1 MMFSEVMIGN
11 AGDVFF
17 TFLRLSTHISL
28 GLHSFGTAEAS
39 SRWGGKL
46 NIHLL
51 TSCVRKIHTKNY

>member
-39 SRWGGKL
+39 SR
-46 NIHLL
+46 
-51 TSCVRKIHTKNY
+51 